1 VKVSRWQRGRDR
13 RNDSFD
19 RTARQLQLFL
29 LLIYLAKGFR
39 SFYESSNFYPA
50 SSGCRHVDY
59 GGRRGSRLR
68 GRHTATEGNGTAR
81 FGSTRDAS
89 PTGTAT
95 QAPLNIRTVPSAAQS
110 GNIVGSVNNGTILK
124 VVDVQSDWLKISQ
137 PVAGWVHQ
145 PLTATSC
152 AQGQSSAAAMTAI
165 APTQQVINSARDR
178 FAAGQLQAALALL
191 QSVPQSDATYP
202 QAQTTYQT
210 MSQQWHQGHVAY
222 QSAQQAIAQ
231 GKWQVA
237 INQVKQVPDVRY
249 WREQMAP
256 LVKQAIVRQAAID

>member
-1 VKVSRWQRGRDR
+1 MK
-13 RNDSFD
+13 
-19 RTARQLQLFL
+19 TAF
-29 LLIYLAKGFR
+29 
-39 SFYESSNFYPA
+39 
-50 SSGCRHVDY
+50 
-59 GGRRGSRLR
+59 
-68 GRHTATEGNGTAR
+68 
-81 FGSTRDAS
+81 STRL
-89 PTGTAT
+89 PLVVGMWITGGVAILGLGAAT
-95 QAPLNIRTVPSAAQS
+95 LRPKAMAQPVSVHPAPAQLALQPGCQTVATDPQAPLNVRALPNAAQS
-110 GNIVGSVNNGTILK
+110 ETIVGAVSNGTILK
-124 VVDVQSDWLKISQ
+124 VVDVQSDWLKIAQ

-152 AQGQSSAAAMTAI
+152 AQGQNTAAAPI

-202 QAQTTYQT
+202 QAQATYQT

-231 GKWQVA
+231 GQWQVV
-237 INQVKQVPDVRY
+237 ISQVKQVPDVRY